1 MVGQDEQKNKNR
13 RGKEKGRKKKGKK
26 REKKGKK
33 NLKNLLHVYKLEPLL
48 GWNSS
53 VG

>member
-1 MVGQDEQKNKNR
+1 MNKKIKIEGEKR
-13 RGKEKGRKKKGKK
+13 KEEKK

>member
-1 MVGQDEQKNKNR
+1 MNKKNKNR

-26 REKKGKK
+26 KEKKGK
-33 NLKNLLHVYKLEPLL
+33 KNLLHVYKLEPLL